1 MILIYF
7 KVKISRTTVFAPL
20 TTGHLGKHHS
30 LTVPCLHSI
39 SNYSGDDDNAVGFGN
54 HCDFFLLIVFVRT
67 GNQRDHIFFF
77 KSNLFQH
84 SLKENH
90 KYI

>member
-30 LTVPCLHSI
+30 LTVPCLPSI
-39 SNYSGDDDNAVGFGN
+39 NNHSGDDDNAVGFED
-54 HCDFFLLIVFVRT
+54 HCDFFLLIAFVRT
-67 GNQRDHIFFF
+67 GDQHDHIFFL
-77 KSNLFQH
+77 NLICFNT
-84 SLKENH
+84 L
-90 KYI
+90 